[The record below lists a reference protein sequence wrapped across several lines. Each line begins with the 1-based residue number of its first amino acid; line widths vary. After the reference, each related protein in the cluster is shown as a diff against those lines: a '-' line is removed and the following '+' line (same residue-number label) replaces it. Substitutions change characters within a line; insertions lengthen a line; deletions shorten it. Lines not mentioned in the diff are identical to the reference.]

1 MGWKEMA
8 RQRAG
13 SVGGVGAMDDG
24 ELCVGGGRP
33 DSGKLRCSLY
43 ILSGY
48 PSTLYISV
56 ASLLSKKPQGRGL
69 AVGIPLLRGKRCFKV
84 PRGRES
90 WGGGANPDMMAE
102 AVAGG
107 RA

>member
-13 SVGGVGAMDDG
+13 SVGGAGSMDDG

-33 DSGKLRCSLY
+33 DSGKLRYSLY
-43 ILSGY
+43 ILGGH

-56 ASLLSKKPQGRGL
+56 ASL
-69 AVGIPLLRGKRCFKV
+69 V
-84 PRGRES
+84 
-90 WGGGANPDMMAE
+90 
-102 AVAGG
+102 
-107 RA
+107 